1 MKVSK
6 LFNSLPKR
14 LFAAALVALA
24 TLLPVSTLAAAV
36 NIEGAMGVANVTAG
50 DTKYSPA
57 VNASYNQ
64 VVKFQVYYHNTELPD
79 SGKIAQNLRV
89 KIDIPTAAGTS
100 QTQTATISGD
110 NTNTVTSQTKVNL
123 DRADAYLQYLPGSA
137 VWRHNTGTNEAPVW
151 TDTVISDAVVNS
163 GTGLVLENE
172 KPCYNYSA
180 TVTVMARVMVPGV
193 SVDKQVRLKGTTAWA
208 TSITAQPGQDVEYM
222 ISYKNTGNATQE
234 NVVVGD
240 KLPEGVT
247 YVPGTTKLANSSFPS
262 GTAMPDGITTVG
274 LVIGTYPAGINAFVK
289 FEAKLPA
296 EDKLACGANQLRNV
310 ATVQPKGMNYYY
322 NTADVVI
329 NKTCA
334 PTPVYSCD
342 DLTVVTGDNRTVTAT
357 VKYTAK
363 DGATFKNATFTWG
376 DNASNTVATATTTH
390 QYANYG
396 TYTITVKPTF
406 SVNGVDKT
414 AADNSACSK
423 NVTFTPPTTPKTP
436 GVKIEKS
443 VAKSQVAVGENY
455 NYTLKVTNTGEVDL
469 ANVKVTD
476 TPKDGSNIQ
485 LVDANGVGTITD
497 NTWNYT
503 IATLKVGESKS
514 FTLTAKVTKYTEG
527 SLVNTACVNAP
538 EVNPSEPNKQDDCD
552 DATVTVPKPEVPKPV
567 YQCDDLT
574 LTIGDNRTVTATVK
588 YTAKDGAALKT
599 VTYNWGDNTT
609 PFMTDKTS
617 ASHTYTTDGSFTV
630 SVRLLFGLGDA
641 TSAYAAD
648 NVNCVKKV
656 TFTPNQPPVV
666 TPNTPA
672 TPAVLPNTG
681 AGSVASIFTIVAI
694 VGTVAHRLFLSR
706 KLAK

>member
-14 LFAAALVALA
+14 LFAAALIALA

-36 NIEGAMGVANVTAG
+36 NIEGSMGVANVTAG
-50 DTKYSPA
+50 DTKYSPT
-57 VNASYNQ
+57 VSASYNQ

-79 SGKIAQNLRV
+79 SGKVAQNLRV
-89 KIDIPTAAGTS
+89 KIDIPTTAGTS

-110 NTNTVTSQTKVNL
+110 NTNTVTSQTKVTL

-137 VWRHNTGTNEAPVW
+137 VWRHNTGTDAAPVW

-222 ISYKNTGNATQE
+222 ISYKNTGNSTQE
-234 NVVVGD
+234 NVVVAD
-240 KLPEGVT
+240 KLPTGVT
-247 YVPGTTKLANSSFPS
+247 YTPGTTKLANSAFPS
-262 GTAMPDGITTVG
+262 GTAMPDGISTDG
-274 LVIGTYPAGINAFVK
+274 IVIGTYPAGINGFVK
-289 FEAKLPA
+289 FEAKLPT
-296 EDKLACGANQLRNV
+296 EDKLECGVNQLRNV
-310 ATVQPKGMNYYY
+310 ATVQPKDMNYYY

-363 DGATFKNATFTWG
+363 DGATFKNAAFTWG
-376 DNASNTVATATTTH
+376 DNASDTVATATATH
-390 QYANYG
+390 QYATYG

-406 SVNGVDKT
+406 SVNGVDKV
-414 AADNSACSK
+414 AADNPACSK
-423 NVTFTPPTTPKTP
+423 KVTFTPPTTPKTP
-436 GVKIEKS
+436 GVKIDKS

-469 ANVKVTD
+469 TNVKVTD
-476 TPKDGSNIQ
+476 TPKTGSNIQ
-485 LVDANGVGTITD
+485 LVDANGVGTITG

-503 IATLKVGESKS
+503 IASLKVGESKS

-538 EVNPSEPNKQDDCD
+538 EVNPNEPDKQDDCD

-567 YQCDDLT
+567 YQCDELT
-574 LTIGDNRTVTATVK
+574 LTVGSNRTITATVK
-588 YTAKDGAALKT
+588 YTAKDGAVLKT

-609 PFMTDKTS
+609 PFMTDKTT
-617 ASHTYTTDGSFTV
+617 ASHTYAADGTYTV
-630 SVRLLFGLGDA
+630 NVRLLFGVNGA
-641 TSAYAAD
+641 SAYAAD
-648 NVNCVKKV
+648 SVNCVKKV
-656 TFTPNQPPVV
+656 TFTPDQPPVV
-666 TPNTPA
+666 TPDTPA
-672 TPAVLPNTG
+672 TPTVLPNTG
-681 AGSVASIFTIVAI
+681 AGNI
-694 VGTVAHRLFLSR
+694 VGIFAAVAVIGTILHRLFLSR
-706 KLAK
+706 KFSK